1 MSEPVPVDV
10 LGVRVEMPSNQPVV
24 LLRDAVGSRYLPIW
38 IGQAEASAIALA
50 QQGVVPPRP
59 LTHDLLVTVL
69 ATLGA
74 QVTAVHVTE
83 LVDGTFHAELHLT
96 TGQGAQTLSTRPSDA
111 IAVALR
117 TAAPVYVAAD
127 VLDEAAI
134 QIAEEV
140 EAGEAPV
147 EDLDES
153 ALEQFREFLDQ
164 VNPEDFS

>member
-69 ATLGA
+69 TTLGA

-83 LVDGTFHAELHLT
+83 LLEGTFHARVHLT
-96 TGQGAQTLSTRPSDA
+96 TPTGPQELSTRPSDA
-111 IAVALR
+111 IALALR
-117 TAAPVYVAAD
+117 TAAPVYVAAH

-134 QIAEEV
+134 QIAEDV
-140 EAGEAPV
+140 EAPGEPA
-147 EDLDES
+147 EELDES